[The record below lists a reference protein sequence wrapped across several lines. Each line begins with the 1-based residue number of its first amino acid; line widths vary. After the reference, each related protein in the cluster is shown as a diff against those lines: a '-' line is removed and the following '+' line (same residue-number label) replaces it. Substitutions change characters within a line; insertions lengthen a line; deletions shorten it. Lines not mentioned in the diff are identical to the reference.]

1 MSKKSKL
8 TTTQRNLIKEL
19 DEIVELF
26 GLNYGKISEIEKEAR
41 IPYIRLAKDQ
51 YIRSQVVMTY
61 VVIDEFLGS
70 AICRYFF
77 GKKKNFFQV
86 WRTKKFKN
94 FNYYILE
101 KLTLLNKLDLV
112 KVILKLPK
120 EIENAVRKIND
131 LRNGL
136 AHSFFPENLKRN
148 KPVYRN
154 ESIYSIKGLKL
165 FEEERDKI
173 NSFFAK
179 KLFSAAI

>member
-8 TTTQRNLIKEL
+8 MTTQRNLIKEL

-26 GLNYGKISEIEKEAR
+26 GLNYRKISEIEKEAR

-61 VVIDEFLGS
+61 VVIDEFLGC
-70 AICRYFF
+70 AICNYFF
-77 GKKKNFFQV
+77 GKKKGFMKL
-86 WRTKKFKN
+86 WRTKKFRN
-94 FNYYILE
+94 FNFYILE
-101 KLTLLNKLDLV
+101 KLSLLNKLELA
-112 KVILKLPK
+112 KIILMMPR
-120 EIENAVRKIND
+120 EIENAVRRVND

-136 AHSFFPENLKRN
+136 AHSFFPENLRRN

-154 ESIYSIKGLKL
+154 ESIYSIKGLRL
-165 FEEERDKI
+165 FEEDREKI

-179 KLFSAAI
+179 KLFNAAI